1 MSISAGGGSSESKT
15 KDLTPKEYKKQR
27 GFISSELRSRIAG
40 DVPQITGPFVAPLS
54 AGEAAGLNAFQQN
67 AFGAGGLGAAAD
79 KQIAATLGDPNANPF
94 LQAMY
99 EAAIRPLLE
108 NAQLQ
113 ELRDRAQF
121 TGTGQ
126 KIQGSSAFAE
136 DRMRSV
142 RDTERTIADVGV
154 QLAYQERQNQ
164 LQAVNLANAR
174 LQEQREG
181 IATLA
186 LPRLIEQFGI
196 DKANAELQRRYQI
209 MDEALQQLAALTTPT
224 LGTFSTSAY
233 GNASISA
240 GTAAPQVASGMGIG

>member
-1 MSISAGGGSSESKT
+1 MGSVSGQGGESSSST
-15 KDLTPKEYKKQR
+15 KDLAPEQYKKQR
-27 GFISSELRSRIAG
+27 GFVADTLHSRITG

-54 AGEAAGLNAFQQN
+54 AGETEGLNAFQQN

-79 KQIAATLGDPNANPF
+79 KQLAATLGDPNANPF

-99 EAAIRPLLE
+99 QTAIRPLLE

-136 DRMRSV
+136 DRARSV

-164 LQAVNLANAR
+164 LQAVNLANSR
-174 LQEQREG
+174 LAEQRDG

-196 DKANAELQRRYQI
+196 DKANAELQRRYQV
-209 MDEALQQLAALTTPT
+209 MEQALSQLAALTTPSLGSFSSSTYGGGSLSLGGT
-224 LGTFSTSAY
+224 LPGL
-233 GNASISA
+233 G
-240 GTAAPQVASGMGIG
+240 APGGA